1 MKNER
6 NADMTSREKWKL
18 FIDGLP
24 PWKRNAL
31 AGLALVLIAAM
42 MPFLLATFL
51 SPNTMLLTLSVFFAI
66 LALCRLTHFLLRQ
79 WIKNPFVSVI
89 LTIAILTGILFSSWR
104 TLQWYRDDMAG
115 ICGGETWSALMMA
128 VVTQYPEYK
137 GTRTQAGVAAP
148 ERRCLIW
155 KRRGVIHVWLETSEP
170 DKCREIADHL
180 RAAKTKHGIR
190 EKIVLTVVDWNRT
203 GDCGDVVCRIR
214 PFRFP
219 GKTLGA
225 FPPIFE
231 ETLE

>member
-1 MKNER
+1 MSSKG
-6 NADMTSREKWKL
+6 KWKSYL
-18 FIDGLP
+18 DGMP

-31 AGLALVLIAAM
+31 AALALVLIAAL
-42 MPFLLATFL
+42 MPFLLTTFL
-51 SPNTMLLTLSVFFAI
+51 SPDTMLLTLSVFFAI
-66 LALCRLTHFLLRQ
+66 LALCRLTHFLLKQ
-79 WIKNPFVSVI
+79 CIKNPFVSVF
-89 LTIAILTGILFSSWR
+89 LTIGILIGIMFSSWR

-115 ICGGETWSALMMA
+115 VCDGETWSALMMA

-137 GTRTQAGVAAP
+137 GTRTQTGVAAP

-155 KRRGVIHVWLETSEP
+155 ERRGVIHVWMETSEP
-170 DKCREIADHL
+170 DKCRGIADHL
-180 RAAKTKHGIR
+180 RSVKTERGIR

-203 GDCGDVVCRIR
+203 GDCGDVVCRVR